1 MKETCSS
8 NLCSRVYGIGFNWR
22 CLRLNNKKRESLK
35 DARMYLE
42 RASNIVSRVLDEEEN
57 CLDNMP
63 ENLQSSEKYER
74 MEAVIEKLEEAIE
87 QIDSAK
93 ENIDEASE

>member
-1 MKETCSS
+1 M
-8 NLCSRVYGIGFNWR
+8 
-22 CLRLNNKKRESLK
+22 NNKKRESLK

-57 CLDNMP
+57 CLDKMP

>member
-1 MKETCSS
+1 M
-8 NLCSRVYGIGFNWR
+8 
-22 CLRLNNKKRESLK
+22 NNKKRESLK
-35 DARMYLE
+35 DAKMYLE
-42 RASNIVSRVLDEEEN
+42 RASNIVSKVLDDEQD

-63 ENLQSSEKYER
+63 ENLQSSERYER
-74 MEAVIEKLEEAIE
+74 MEAAIDKLEEAIE

>member
-1 MKETCSS
+1 
-8 NLCSRVYGIGFNWR
+8 
-22 CLRLNNKKRESLK
+22 
-35 DARMYLE
+35 MYLE
-42 RASNIVSRVLDEEEN
+42 CASNIVSRVLDEEQD

-74 MEAVIEKLEEAIE
+74 MEAAIDKLEETIE
-87 QIDSAK
+87 QIDIAK

>member
-1 MKETCSS
+1 MGQS
-8 NLCSRVYGIGFNWR
+8 LIGGV
-22 CLRLNNKKRESLK
+22 LQLNNRKRESLK
-35 DARMYLE
+35 DVRMYLE
-42 RASNIVSRVLDEEEN
+42 RASNIVSRVLDEEQD

-63 ENLQSSEKYER
+63 DNLQSSEKYER
-74 MEAVIEKLEEAIE
+74 MEAAIEKLEEAIE

>member
-1 MKETCSS
+1 M
-8 NLCSRVYGIGFNWR
+8 
-22 CLRLNNKKRESLK
+22 NNKKRESLK